1 MGDLN
6 AAWLVHAVVAGPEA
20 LRPTDPAGRAGL
32 PLPHGVG
39 STRWLSAGA
48 SESVGWPLLVESLLN
63 QERPG
68 HVVLNLSRTDLPD
81 IALVDELHPRF
92 GEGFQRVARVAD
104 DVKARLS
111 DAGLRSSLGGLV
123 VYPSSS
129 LPASALR
136 KICLVAKRLGFEP
149 VVAGLDPEGL
159 PAAPPRSNAQCLQ
172 VAETIARSLAGMGG
186 DQDKAARIS
195 RAKAGSSGSRAPIE

>member
-6 AAWLVHAVVAGPEA
+6 AAWLVHAVVAGAEA
-20 LRPTDPAGRAGL
+20 LRPNDPPGRPGL

-48 SESVGWPLLVESLLN
+48 SESVGWPLLVENLLN
-63 QERPG
+63 QEHPG
-68 HVVLNLSRTDLPD
+68 HVVLNLSRGDLPD

-92 GEGFQRVARVAD
+92 GEGFQRVARIAD
-104 DVKARLS
+104 DVKSRLA

-123 VYPSSS
+123 VFPSTI

-136 KICLVAKRLGFEP
+136 KIGLVSRRLGFEP
-149 VVAGLDPEGL
+149 LVAGSDPEGL
-159 PAAPPRSNAQCLQ
+159 PATPPRSDSECRK
-172 VAETIARSLAGMGG
+172 VAESVARFLSGLGD
-186 DQDKAARIS
+186 DQDRAARIS